1 MTENSK
7 ESQKAQE
14 KKNVFSKIKE
24 TIDDKEEQLEILGTF
39 IRLGVM
45 VWAGFIISLNYV
57 SFPGLSK
64 DGGPKDITFIASVFT
79 GCLATFSVDVGK
91 KKKEGKDGS
100 KPSAAIP
107 TQILRID
114 IGSTAAGDRD
124 LASRGSRV
132 IHVHSDFQTL
142 RFKLPDTGI
151 YFENFEFGI
160 CVLPSTILIFYFCCD

>member
-14 KKNVFSKIKE
+14 KKNVFSKIKD

-107 TQILRID
+107 TQILRIEQAPIKIVTD
-114 IGSTAAGDRD
+114 ST
-124 LASRGSRV
+124 S
-132 IHVHSDFQTL
+132 
-142 RFKLPDTGI
+142 K
-151 YFENFEFGI
+151 
-160 CVLPSTILIFYFCCD
+160 

>member
-14 KKNVFSKIKE
+14 KKNVFSKIKD

-100 KPSAAIP
+100 KSSPSIP
-107 TQILRID
+107 TQILRIEQAP
-114 IGSTAAGDRD
+114 IKIVTESTSKKD
-124 LASRGSRV
+124 V
-132 IHVHSDFQTL
+132 
-142 RFKLPDTGI
+142 
-151 YFENFEFGI
+151 
-160 CVLPSTILIFYFCCD
+160 

>member
-14 KKNVFSKIKE
+14 KKNVFSKIKD

-100 KPSAAIP
+100 KSPSSSLP
-107 TQILRID
+107 TQILRIEQAP
-114 IGSTAAGDRD
+114 IKIVTESTSKKD
-124 LASRGSRV
+124 V
-132 IHVHSDFQTL
+132 
-142 RFKLPDTGI
+142 
-151 YFENFEFGI
+151 
-160 CVLPSTILIFYFCCD
+160 

>member
-7 ESQKAQE
+7 ESQKTPQ
-14 KKNVFSKIKE
+14 KKNVFSKIKD

-45 VWAGFIISLNYV
+45 DWAGFIISLNYV

-100 KPSAAIP
+100 KSPSALP
-107 TQILRID
+107 TQILRIEQAP
-114 IGSTAAGDRD
+114 IKIVTESTSKKD
-124 LASRGSRV
+124 V
-132 IHVHSDFQTL
+132 
-142 RFKLPDTGI
+142 
-151 YFENFEFGI
+151 
-160 CVLPSTILIFYFCCD
+160 

>member
-57 SFPGLSK
+57 SNCFLTK
-64 DGGPKDITFIASVFT
+64 LKT
-79 GCLATFSVDVGK
+79 GSCFYRA
-91 KKKEGKDGS
+91 
-100 KPSAAIP
+100 PN
-107 TQILRID
+107 
-114 IGSTAAGDRD
+114 
-124 LASRGSRV
+124 
-132 IHVHSDFQTL
+132 
-142 RFKLPDTGI
+142 
-151 YFENFEFGI
+151 NFE
-160 CVLPSTILIFYFCCD
+160 ILNV

>member
-7 ESQKAQE
+7 ESQKTPQ
-14 KKNVFSKIKE
+14 KKNVFSKIKD

-100 KPSAAIP
+100 KSQTSSLP
-107 TQILRID
+107 TQILRIEQAP
-114 IGSTAAGDRD
+114 IKIVTESTSKKD
-124 LASRGSRV
+124 V
-132 IHVHSDFQTL
+132 
-142 RFKLPDTGI
+142 
-151 YFENFEFGI
+151 
-160 CVLPSTILIFYFCCD
+160 

>member
-1 MTENSK
+1 MTENLK
-7 ESQKAQE
+7 ESSKSQQ
-14 KKNVFSKIKE
+14 KKNVFAKIKE
-24 TIDDKEEQLEILGTF
+24 NIDDKEEQLEILGTF

-100 KPSAAIP
+100 KSPSSSLP
-107 TQILRID
+107 TQILRIEQAP
-114 IGSTAAGDRD
+114 IKIVTESTSKKD
-124 LASRGSRV
+124 V
-132 IHVHSDFQTL
+132 
-142 RFKLPDTGI
+142 
-151 YFENFEFGI
+151 
-160 CVLPSTILIFYFCCD
+160 